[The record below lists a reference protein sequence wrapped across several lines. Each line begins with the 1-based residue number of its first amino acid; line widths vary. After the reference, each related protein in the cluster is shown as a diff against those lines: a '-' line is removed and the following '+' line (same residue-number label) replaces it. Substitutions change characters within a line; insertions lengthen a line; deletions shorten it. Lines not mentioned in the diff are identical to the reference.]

1 MVRSILQSLLLV
13 AAAVILAAPGGA
25 TQSLQPVEDSG
36 QDQEMYYSDRSAIDR
51 YLDVEVWTN
60 HADGEY
66 YVGDDIAVY
75 FRASRD
81 AFVSIYSVDSRGRVN
96 LLYPSS
102 AGEDNFVLGG
112 ETYRIPGD
120 NWDYDLEVSG
130 PEGIEN
136 IQIIASRERFPIPNW
151 YRNSGM
157 VCDWD
162 DRYEFMDYL
171 NGRYFV
177 RYDGQRFAYD
187 RAVIFVNEWEPN
199 YYRPIYRPYYPS
211 WSVCGNVYIDYG
223 WGYSVYVNGIY
234 WGCTP
239 LYVPRI
245 AVGWHTV
252 TIYDPHG
259 YCWESDIHISHYNTV
274 ILNRTVVNPSPSVKS
289 KYKEVR
295 TAGYRD
301 PVTAGYTN
309 FKMKSSSN
317 AIVGKNGSYSNTSS
331 NLTGKNASGDNSV
344 GNYKYAR
351 GSTTLV
357 KTTRGFE
364 TDHSISSSKES
375 GKASRTAN
383 GPSGYDRYKSK
394 KDGSGQSSSGRASGS
409 ASEYHQKQSG
419 SSATRSSGSSSGTY
433 QGKSGASSGKATVKS
448 SGSSGKSSSGSS
460 SGTVKKSSGNQSSG
474 GSYKKS
480 SGSSSGS
487 SGTVKS
493 SGGSSKSSSGGT
505 SKNSGGS
512 SKSSG
517 GGKSGNSSS
526 SSSKAKGKG

>member
-1 MVRSILQSLLLV
+1 MLLV
-13 AAAVILAAPGGA
+13 TLAVILAAPGGA
-25 TQSLQPVEDSG
+25 TQSLQPVEDNG
-36 QDQEMYYSDRSAIDR
+36 PDQELYYSDRPGIDR
-51 YLDVEVWTN
+51 YMDVEVWTN

-66 YVGDDIAVY
+66 YVGDDISVY

-96 LLYPSS
+96 LLFPST

-120 NWDYDLEVSG
+120 NWEYDLEVSG
-130 PEGIEN
+130 PAGIEN

-151 YRNSGM
+151 YRNSGL

-162 DRYEFMDYL
+162 DRNEFMDFL
-171 NGRYFV
+171 NGKHFV
-177 RYDGQRFAYD
+177 RYDGQRFAFD
-187 RAVIFVNEWEPN
+187 RAVIFVNEWEPD
-199 YYRPIYRPYYPS
+199 YYRPIYQPYYPS
-211 WSVCGNVYIDYG
+211 WSVVGNAYIDYG

-239 LYVPRI
+239 LYLPRI

-259 YCWESDIHISHYNTV
+259 YCWESDIHFSRYNTV
-274 ILNRTVVNPSPSVKS
+274 ILNRTVVNPSASVKS

-301 PVTAGYTN
+301 PVSAGYSN
-309 FKMKSSSN
+309 FKTKSTSG
-317 AIVGKNGSYSNTSS
+317 AIVGSNGSYTNSKSTVISKNGS
-331 NLTGKNASGDNSV
+331 GDKSA
-344 GNYKYAR
+344 GNYKYSR
-351 GSTTLV
+351 GSSTLV

-364 TDHSISSSKES
+364 TDHSISSTKES
-375 GKASRTAN
+375 AKASRTTN
-383 GPSGYDRYKSK
+383 GPAGYDRYKSK
-394 KDGSGQSSSGRASGS
+394 KSEGSAYNSNGKASGS
-409 ASEYHQKQSG
+409 SSEYHQKQSG
-419 SSATRSSGSSSGTY
+419 SSATRSSGSSNGNY

-448 SGSSGKSSSGSS
+448 SGGASKSTSGSS
-460 SGTVKKSSGNQSSG
+460 SGTVKKSSSGKASSG
-474 GSYKKS
+474 AYKKS
-480 SGSSSGS
+480 SGASSGS
-487 SGTVKS
+487 SGAVKS

-505 SKNSGGS
+505 SKNSGGA
-512 SKSSG
+512 SKNSG
-517 GGKSGNSSS
+517 GGKSSNSSS